1 MIIPS
6 FEEIKKVTDSRYKLV
21 MLVSKRARKIVDGN
35 GPLEETELQ
44 KPVSIAL
51 DEVVKGDI
59 VYGPTMTDDQ
69 YDEYIEEQKN
79 EKLNILKAEMLK
91 EIKLDTVEETEAI
104 EDVEEE

>member
-21 MLVSKRARKIVDGN
+21 MLVSKRARKIVEGSE
-35 GPLEETELQ
+35 PLEETDLQ

-59 VYGPTMTDDQ
+59 VYGPTMTDEK

-79 EKLNILKAEMLK
+79 EKLNILKEEMLK
-91 EIKLDTVEETEAI
+91 EIKLSTVEGPEAL
-104 EDVEEE
+104 EEAEEE

>member
-21 MLVSKRARKIVDGN
+21 MLVSKRARKIVEGSE
-35 GPLEETELQ
+35 PLEETDLQ

-51 DEVVKGDI
+51 DEVIKEDI

-69 YDEYIEEQKN
+69 YDEYIEEQKQ
-79 EKLNILKAEMLK
+79 EKLNILKEEMLK

>member
-21 MLVSKRARKIVDGN
+21 ILVSKRARKIVEGSE
-35 GPLEETELQ
+35 PLEETDLQ

-59 VYGPTMTDDQ
+59 VYGPNMTDAQ

-79 EKLNILKAEMLK
+79 EKLNILKEEILK
-91 EIKLDTVEETEAI
+91 EIKLSTVEEPEAS
-104 EDVEEE
+104 EEAEEE